1 MATEAMGV
9 GKPAAGACETE
20 LFLKRVEKAPE
31 VTDPRRCC
39 RAISFGLVLE
49 LPLSEDMVKK
59 WMGKSAKAASLY
71 HPMVSER

>member
-1 MATEAMGV
+1 MGV
-9 GKPAAGACETE
+9 GKPVAGACETE

-59 WMGKSAKAASLY
+59 LDGEVCESREFIS
-71 HPMVSER
+71 PDGE